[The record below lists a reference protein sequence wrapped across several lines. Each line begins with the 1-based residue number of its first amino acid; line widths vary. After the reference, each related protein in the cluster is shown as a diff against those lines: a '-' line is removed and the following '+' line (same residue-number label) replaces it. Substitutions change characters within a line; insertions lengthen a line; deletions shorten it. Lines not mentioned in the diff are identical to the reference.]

1 MYFNYIKMSKTTQ
14 IRLCGRTDATD
25 KRGQGVSELGRADQS
40 GPGAETRVRGR
51 EERQLDL
58 DRAAMI
64 RSARVSSTLSDLGRT
79 TEI

>member
-1 MYFNYIKMSKTTQ
+1 MTQ
-14 IRLCGRTDATD
+14 IRSRGRADASD
-25 KRGQGVSELGRADQS
+25 KRGQGVSEPGRADQP

-51 EERQLDL
+51 EGRRLDL
-58 DRAAMI
+58 DRMATI